1 MKIQLSIEID
11 NEDLRK
17 HIADRRHGQSKEDAY
32 IDITDCV
39 LNGLS
44 CIDAMIARVSG
55 GHIPLVVGTIPPL
68 SDEDAD
74 FVKKLVSGD
83 ILEHL

>member
-17 HIADRRHGQSKEDAY
+17 HIADRRPDTSKRAALIE
-32 IDITDCV
+32 ITDCV

-44 CIDAMIARVSG
+44 CIDAMISRVSG
-55 GHIPLVVGTIPPL
+55 GHIPLVVGTTLPF
-68 SDEDAD
+68 SDEDMELID
-74 FVKKLVSGD
+74 KLVAED
-83 ILEHL
+83 KQK

>member
-17 HIADRRHGQSKEDAY
+17 HIEDRRDGQTKYDAY
-32 IDITDCV
+32 IEITDCV

-44 CIDAMIARVSG
+44 CIEGMIARVSG
-55 GHIPLVVGTIPPL
+55 GHIPQVIGTTK
-68 SDEDAD
+68 SMSNRDAV
-74 FVKKLVSGD
+74 FVTKLLAKD
-83 ILEHL
+83 KRR

>member
-11 NEDLRK
+11 NDHLRE
-17 HIADRRHGQSKEDAY
+17 HIADRRYGQSKEDAY
-32 IDITDCV
+32 IDITDNCV

-55 GHIPLVVGTIPPL
+55 GHSPLAVGTILPL
-68 SDEDAD
+68 SDEDEA
-74 FVKKLVSGD
+74 FVSQLLAEDKNK
-83 ILEHL
+83 